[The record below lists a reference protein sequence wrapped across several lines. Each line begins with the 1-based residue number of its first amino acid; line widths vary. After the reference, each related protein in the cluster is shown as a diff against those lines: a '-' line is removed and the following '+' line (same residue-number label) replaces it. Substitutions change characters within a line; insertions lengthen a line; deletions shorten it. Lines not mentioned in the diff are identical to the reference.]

1 MAEALTRK
9 QVIQAVWNKFKA
21 IIGNKDIS
29 GIGDGT
35 VTGAIAGL
43 NGKIFDIAIG
53 YNQMIVGAN
62 QKSKISIDFS
72 SKNYPITPVILVTP
86 ETDWADA
93 IKISID
99 NTTSSGF
106 DIIAH
111 NSASSDTIITV
122 HWTAIGR
129 TN

>member
-1 MAEALTRK
+1 MILLY
-9 QVIQAVWNKFKA
+9 QLLC
-21 IIGNKDIS
+21 
-29 GIGDGT
+29 
-35 VTGAIAGL
+35 GL
-43 NGKIFDIAIG
+43 NGKIFDIATG